1 MAQCVPGVA
10 CAAARVELL
19 QPLSALP
26 ALHLRTMRNYE
37 PEKAAKIV
45 AAGNAAIKGE
55 HFEPVDPTGE
65 YFGRPTRARLAAA
78 AASESDGGAE
88 AQAEAWLCG
97 LLDGDGDASTAVFE
111 ALTAVEAESRL
122 DRVQLRQ
129 LISKALSEERAAA
142 EAAAAAAAAAAAVAA
157 ANAAAAAAAAEA
169 GEVQQ
174 LRPPPFTP
182 AKRKTPPA
190 TQRLRDAL
198 VGLARLSA
206 ADEEGSGSDEE
217 D

>member
-1 MAQCVPGVA
+1 
-10 CAAARVELL
+10 
-19 QPLSALP
+19 
-26 ALHLRTMRNYE
+26 MRNYE

-78 AASESDGGAE
+78 ASSSDSGAAE
-88 AQAEAWLCG
+88 QAEAWLRG

-111 ALTAVEAESRL
+111 ALTAAEAESRL

-129 LISKALSEERAAA
+129 LISKALSEERAAT
-142 EAAAAAAAAAAAVAA
+142 EAAAAAAAAGAAAAA
-157 ANAAAAAAAAEA
+157 ASAAAAAAAAEA

-198 VGLARLSA
+198 VGLARLSV

>member
-1 MAQCVPGVA
+1 MAQCVPLRLLLAFRAASGA
-10 CAAARVELL
+10 ECAPPVLC
-19 QPLSALP
+19 
-26 ALHLRTMRNYE
+26 LRIMRSYE

-55 HFEPVDPTGE
+55 QFEPVEPGGE
-65 YFGRPTRARLAAA
+65 YLGRPTRARLAAA
-78 AASESDGGAE
+78 AAGSDGGGAE
-88 AQAEAWLCG
+88 AQAEAWLLG
-97 LLDGDGDASTAVFE
+97 LLDGDGEATTAVFE
-111 ALTAVEAESRL
+111 ALTAVQAESRL

-129 LISKALSEERAAA
+129 LISKALSEERAAT
-142 EAAAAAAAAAAAVAA
+142 EAAAAAAAAAAASAA
-157 ANAAAAAAAAEA
+157 ASAAAAAEA

-206 ADEEGSGSDEE
+206 ADEEE

>member
-1 MAQCVPGVA
+1 
-10 CAAARVELL
+10 
-19 QPLSALP
+19 
-26 ALHLRTMRNYE
+26 MRSYE

-55 HFEPVDPTGE
+55 HFEPVEPGGE
-65 YFGRPTRARLAAA
+65 YLGRPTRTRLAAA
-78 AASESDGGAE
+78 ASSSDGGGAE
-88 AQAEAWLCG
+88 AQAESWLRG
-97 LLDGDGDASTAVFE
+97 LLDGDSDASTEVFE
-111 ALTAVEAESRL
+111 ALTAAEAESRL

-129 LISKALSEERAAA
+129 LISKALSEERAAT
-142 EAAAAAAAAAAAVAA
+142 EAAAAAAAAGAAAAA
-157 ANAAAAAAAAEA
+157 ASAAAAAAAAEA

-206 ADEEGSGSDEE
+206 ADEEE